1 MCPNRFVPLYKKFKI
16 YKEQGDTAMIE
27 NIGNEILTKK
37 IKVHSHKIDII
48 NNNVRFEIHIN
59 GGLLVKGVL
68 YKLKNIARS
77 KKTGNKCNIY
87 GKSAYLCNR

>member
-1 MCPNRFVPLYKKFKI
+1 MLKQSETAHNMCPNRFVPLYKQFNI

-48 NNNVRFEIHIN
+48 NNNVRFEMQRI
-59 GGLLVKGVL
+59 
-68 YKLKNIARS
+68 KNNDI
-77 KKTGNKCNIY
+77 TFE
-87 GKSAYLCNR
+87 